1 MVGIVGVHLQTDG
14 RSYEPRD
21 QCLNYWSPVC
31 GSEVEVSPPDDGCAV
46 LGVDDDGDEFVEPV
60 DEIVVALGAFVAVVE
75 SAAVDGI
82 AVLDSE
88 SSQ

>member
-1 MVGIVGVHLQTDG
+1 M
-14 RSYEPRD
+14 
-21 QCLNYWSPVC
+21 
-31 GSEVEVSPPDDGCAV
+31 SPPDDDCAV